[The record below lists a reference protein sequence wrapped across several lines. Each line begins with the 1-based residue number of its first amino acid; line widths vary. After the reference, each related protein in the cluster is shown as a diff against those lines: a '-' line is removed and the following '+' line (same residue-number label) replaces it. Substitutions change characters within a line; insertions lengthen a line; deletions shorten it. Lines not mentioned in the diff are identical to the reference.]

1 MGHQSSSLPFWAFV
15 CKLKELRGL
24 KGTAAQKNGS
34 MKRNCRIKITEKPK
48 APFFCSEVDRQCQV
62 SNSGNKRGTGKLR
75 AGLADPGRH
84 TELAFE
90 KSGTICC
97 HGNRRKSMS
106 PDRWETDNWAERRQE
121 VHRKWKSDSGFLA
134 VWFWSPPVRWNRGFF
149 PAVCRERSGWR
160 RWRRVSVMAKSSKCF
175 PHVRNQR
182 PHF

>member
-1 MGHQSSSLPFWAFV
+1 
-15 CKLKELRGL
+15 
-24 KGTAAQKNGS
+24 

-149 PAVCRERSGWR
+149 PLFAEKEVDDGGEGGSLWWQKAPNVFLTQEIRGLIFKQFMDANDPAPQTTS
-160 RWRRVSVMAKSSKCF
+160 
-175 PHVRNQR
+175 
-182 PHF
+182 